1 MSSENIGVRSFRIS
15 DYLEVRLVNGKTAVY
30 VGGRLFSY
38 CRFLVLVN
46 PHRNSAQ
53 KDIKSIDDLEELAMD
68 QFEEPIFDFNDFGLT
83 PEQEFW
89 GHCSNLQAWY
99 EHSYDTRLLHSNLSF
114 PLLKA
119 LGEAGDEHAMRVFKL
134 EVANRFIEGPDS
146 IREYLRAAGHL
157 KIFTESELDDI
168 YRDVLGDEY
177 DALLELGGL
186 IGRRL
191 EDFYDGFDGYFS
203 MTNNTVTYLSLY
215 KCELSEFPE
224 AILRLKHLTKLRI
237 RNCGLRELPEEIGEL
252 KELSVLDM
260 SNNCLESLPD
270 SISELNNL
278 YDLDLSN
285 NRLRHVPQLK
295 KGLVNLVTL
304 SIHGNH
310 VGFYELLDLFRA
322 NDTLEEIY
330 AGRRYF
336 ERENDDKIKIE
347 YYIPRLKKDI
357 VYFVSIN
364 GLC

>member
-68 QFEEPIFDFNDFGLT
+68 QFEEPIFDLNDFGLT

-203 MTNNTVTYLSLY
+203 MTNNTVTYLSL
-215 KCELSEFPE
+215 
-224 AILRLKHLTKLRI
+224 
-237 RNCGLRELPEEIGEL
+237 
-252 KELSVLDM
+252 
-260 SNNCLESLPD
+260 
-270 SISELNNL
+270 
-278 YDLDLSN
+278 
-285 NRLRHVPQLK
+285 
-295 KGLVNLVTL
+295 
-304 SIHGNH
+304 
-310 VGFYELLDLFRA
+310 
-322 NDTLEEIY
+322 
-330 AGRRYF
+330 
-336 ERENDDKIKIE
+336 
-347 YYIPRLKKDI
+347 
-357 VYFVSIN
+357 
-364 GLC
+364 

>member
-1 MSSENIGVRSFRIS
+1 MSAENTGVRSFRIS

-30 VGGRLFSY
+30 VGGRLFRY

-68 QFEEPIFDFNDFGLT
+68 QFEEPLFDLSIFGIT

-99 EHSYDTRLLHSNLSF
+99 EHGYDTRLLHSSLSF

-119 LGEAGDEHAMRVFKL
+119 LGEAGDEYAMRMFKL
-134 EVANRFIEGPDS
+134 EIAKRFIESPDS

-177 DALLELGGL
+177 DVILDLGGL

-191 EDFYDGFDGYFS
+191 EDFYDGLDGYFS

-224 AILRLKHLTKLRI
+224 AILRLKHLRKLRI
-237 RNCGLRELPEEIGEL
+237 ISCGLRELPEEIGEL
-252 KELSVLDM
+252 KELEFLELR
-260 SNNCLESLPD
+260 NNCLESLPE

-278 YDLDLSN
+278 YWLDLSKN
-285 NRLRHVPQLK
+285 QLKHIHELK
-295 KGLVNLVTL
+295 KGLPRLSTLNLYDNPIEL
-304 SIHGNH
+304 DELM
-310 VGFYELLDLFRA
+310 ELLRVRERPRDILTSYGEIKRTNDRDLLI
-322 NDTLEEIY
+322 D
-330 AGRRYF
+330 
-336 ERENDDKIKIE
+336 
-347 YYIPRLKKDI
+347 
-357 VYFVSIN
+357 
-364 GLC
+364 